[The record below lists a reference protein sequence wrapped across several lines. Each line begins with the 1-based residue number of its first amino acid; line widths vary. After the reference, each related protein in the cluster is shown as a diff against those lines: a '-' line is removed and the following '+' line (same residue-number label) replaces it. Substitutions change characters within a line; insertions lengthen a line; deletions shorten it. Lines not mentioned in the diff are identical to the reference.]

1 MTKKI
6 RLKRREFAGANFFV
20 AETERNYAIVNIG
33 KKCKG
38 NIFPRPRVDFA
49 AMFR

>member
-1 MTKKI
+1 MKI
-6 RLKRREFAGANFFV
+6 RLKRREFTGANFFV

-38 NIFPRPRVDFA
+38 NIFTRPWVGFT